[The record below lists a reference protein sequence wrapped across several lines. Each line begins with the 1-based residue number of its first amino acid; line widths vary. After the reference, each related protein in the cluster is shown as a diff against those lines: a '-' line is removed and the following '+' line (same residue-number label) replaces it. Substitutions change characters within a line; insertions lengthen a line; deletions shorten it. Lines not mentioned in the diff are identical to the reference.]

1 MSSYSEIINEIKQ
14 SFSEFVC
21 TIGGEIKNSE
31 GVISSVKTVSTSG
44 IDTLKVL
51 ISSSIT
57 GIELTFNTIF
67 SSEDT
72 EEAGKEEDTEEA
84 GKEEDTEEAGKEEDT
99 EEDAEE
105 AGKEEDG
112 NANKQ

>member
-84 GKEEDTEEAGKEEDT
+84 GKEEDTEE
-99 EEDAEE
+99 DAEE

>member
-1 MSSYSEIINEIKQ
+1 MSSYSEIINDVKQ

-31 GVISSVKTVSTSG
+31 GVISSVKTVSASG

-84 GKEEDTEEAGKEEDT
+84 GKEEDTEEAGKEED
-99 EEDAEE
+99 
-105 AGKEEDG
+105 G

>member
-72 EEAGKEEDTEEA
+72 EEAGKEEDTEE
-84 GKEEDTEEAGKEEDT
+84 
-99 EEDAEE
+99 DAEE

>member
-72 EEAGKEEDTEEA
+72 EEAGKEEDTEA
-84 GKEEDTEEAGKEEDT
+84 GKEEAGKEE
-99 EEDAEE
+99 
-105 AGKEEDG
+105 GKEEDG
-112 NANKQ
+112 NANK

>member
-84 GKEEDTEEAGKEEDT
+84 GKEEDTEEEGK